1 MDKKEENQGPIINSV
16 QGELKP
22 VDYSRIIALRKKAG
36 VTKKY
41 LEECEK
47 QYKKPSSP
55 SQKQK

>member
-22 VDYSRIIALRKKAG
+22 VDYSHISELRKKAG

-47 QYKKPSSP
+47 QYTKPSSS